1 MSLSVWIL
9 NEIVKF
15 YPIRPFKVIKLF
27 VLSFVRIYASN
38 VPKITIINN
47 YFVLIPI
54 IKQDFFFFFIPI
66 PLARLHK
73 PIPYLRVSLFFLY
86 YICLTTIR
94 PFYLSESTTH
104 TCPIIANS
112 FYLDSSLV
120 RFQSYLLFNF
130 FTGTMAISRFS

>member
-54 IKQDFFFFFIPI
+54 IKQDFFFFLF
-66 PLARLHK
+66 LFRLPDSINRFH
-73 PIPYLRVSLFFLY
+73 IYASPYSS
-86 YICLTTIR
+86 CTI
-94 PFYLSESTTH
+94 Y
-104 TCPIIANS
+104 
-112 FYLDSSLV
+112 V
-120 RFQSYLLFNF
+120 
-130 FTGTMAISRFS
+130 

>member
-27 VLSFVRIYASN
+27 VLSFVRI
-38 VPKITIINN
+38 
-47 YFVLIPI
+47 PI
-54 IKQDFFFFFIPI
+54 IKQDFFFFIPI

-73 PIPYLRVSLFFLY
+73 PIPYLRVFLFFLY

-120 RFQSYLLFNF
+120 RFQLYLLFNF
-130 FTGTMAISRFS
+130 LGPWPYIDLARS